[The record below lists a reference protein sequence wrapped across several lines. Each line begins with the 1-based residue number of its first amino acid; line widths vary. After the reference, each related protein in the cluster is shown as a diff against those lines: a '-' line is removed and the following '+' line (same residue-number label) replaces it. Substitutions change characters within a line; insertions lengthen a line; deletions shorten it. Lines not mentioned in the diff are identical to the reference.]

1 MAKRAKSKC
10 GFTIFEL
17 LVSIIILGIL
27 AAISLKVADGRRRAY
42 VAVIASDLRNVATA
56 QEAYFHDSMDE
67 PGGPRYAPNL
77 TQLDFNVSANVLVQM
92 VGHQKGWS
100 ARTIHKKR
108 NDFRCAMYVGH
119 VEGLIQIYEPAIEE
133 GVMVCEPKL
142 GALKG
147 KKK

>member
-1 MAKRAKSKC
+1 MAKHPKSIF
-10 GFTIFEL
+10 GFTLFEL
-17 LVSIIILGIL
+17 LVSIVILGIL

-56 QEAYFHDSMDE
+56 QEAYFHDSIDE
-67 PGGPRYAPNL
+67 PGGPSYAPNL
-77 TQLDFNVSANVLVQM
+77 TQLNFNVSEHVLVQM

-108 NDFRCAMYVGH
+108 NDFRCAMYVGN
-119 VEGLIQIYEPAIEE
+119 VKGLIQIYEPAIEE

-147 KKK
+147 KGK